1 MTERQRLGAF
11 AERVAAHRLEAAG
24 LAVLA
29 RNARTPSGEIDIVA
43 RDGADVAFVEVRARR
58 AAPGAAAESLDARK
72 LRRMWRCAMEYCEER
87 GLDPERA
94 RIDLVSLDLGARGK
108 VAHVEHFR
116 GLEIPDE
123 PDG

>member
-58 AAPGAAAESLDARK
+58 ASPGAAAESLDARSCGACGAAPWSIA
-72 LRRMWRCAMEYCEER
+72 RSAGSTRSA
-87 GLDPERA
+87 RA
-94 RIDLVSLDLGARGK
+94 STS
-108 VAHVEHFR
+108 
-116 GLEIPDE
+116 
-123 PDG
+123 